1 LRLLRATRTATNFIG
16 AKARAAPGGAGAVI
30 VGLLDELEQQAQQRK
45 ANADDAS
52 KRKSEREEIFRTQL
66 DPGMTALHD
75 FLGKLVANLKI
86 LLPKKQLR
94 YNLAGY
100 GDIVGYIEHEYDLK
114 VTPQP
119 TSKEITLTFPCAIA
133 AEECPTVEVLGA
145 PKVRTVA
152 AAFQRYH
159 LGGMQEPKKDVSG
172 EIVSARFN
180 ARGKIILH
188 ATFLADADS
197 AVIKTT
203 FVNFDA
209 LGTATKAFQPAQLKA
224 EFFDEIGRYIMREPN
239 NLFQED
245 LPDAYRVHLRSKI
258 QQDEMKR
265 RWETKISEVQQQELD
280 KLKREQSLAGKFSKF
295 LGADKPS
302 EGGGLLGKLK
312 GLVKKGE

>member
-1 LRLLRATRTATNFIG
+1 
-16 AKARAAPGGAGAVI
+16 

-45 ANADDAS
+45 ANADDAG

-86 LLPKKQLR
+86 LQPKKQLH
-94 YNLAGY
+94 YALAGY
-100 GDIVGYIEHEYDLK
+100 GDIVGYIEHDYDLK

-119 TSKEITLTFPCAIA
+119 ASKEITLSFPCVIA
-133 AEECPTVEVLGA
+133 SEECPTIEVLSA
-145 PKVRTVA
+145 NKVRTVA
-152 AAFQRYH
+152 SAFQRYH
-159 LGGMQEPKKDVSG
+159 LGGGMQDPKKEGNG

-180 ARGKIILH
+180 ARGKIILQ
-188 ATFLADADS
+188 ATFFADADS
-197 AVIKTT
+197 ALVKTT

-209 LGTATKAFQPAQLKA
+209 LGTATKTFPPGQLKA
-224 EFFDEIGRYIMREPN
+224 EFFDDIGRYIMREPS

-245 LPDAYRVHLRSKI
+245 LPDSYRVHLRSKI

-265 RWETKISEVQQQELD
+265 KWESKISQVQQQELD
-280 KLKREQSLAGKFSKF
+280 KLKREQSLAGKFSK
-295 LGADKPS
+295 LIGTDKPGA

>member
-1 LRLLRATRTATNFIG
+1 VT
-16 AKARAAPGGAGAVI
+16 
-30 VGLLDELEQQAQQRK
+30 VGLLDDLEQQAQQRK
-45 ANADDAS
+45 ANADDAG

-75 FLGKLVANLKI
+75 FLGKLIANLKV
-86 LLPKKQLR
+86 LQPKKQLR

-100 GDIVGYIEHEYDLK
+100 GDIVGYVEHDYDLK
-114 VTPQP
+114 VTPG
-119 TSKEITLTFPCAIA
+119 TASKEITLTFPCVIA
-133 AEECPTVEVLGA
+133 SEECPSVEVLGA

-152 AAFQRYH
+152 GAFQRYH
-159 LGGMQEPKKDVSG
+159 LGGFGEPKKDVSG

-197 AVIKTT
+197 AMIKTT

-209 LGTATKAFQPAQLKA
+209 LGTATKAFQPAQLKT
-224 EFFDEIGRYIMREPN
+224 EFFDEIGRYIMREPS

-245 LPDAYRVHLRSKI
+245 LPDPYRVHLRSKI

-265 RWETKISEVQQQELD
+265 RWESKISEQQQQELD
-280 KLKREQSLAGKFSKF
+280 KLKRDHSLAGKFGK
-295 LGADKPS
+295 LMGKDKPAES
-302 EGGGLLGKLK
+302 AGSFFDKLK
-312 GLVKKGE
+312 GLVKKEK

>member
-1 LRLLRATRTATNFIG
+1 
-16 AKARAAPGGAGAVI
+16 

-45 ANADDAS
+45 ASVDDAG

-66 DPGMTALHD
+66 DPGMTALNE

-86 LLPKKQLR
+86 LQPKKQLR
-94 YNLAGY
+94 YAMVGY
-100 GDIVGYIEHEYDLK
+100 GDIVGYIEHDYDLK
-114 VTPQP
+114 VNPQP
-119 TSKEITLTFPCAIA
+119 ASKEITLSFPCVVAS
-133 AEECPTVEVLGA
+133 EECPTVEVLGA
-145 PKVRTVA
+145 AKVRTVA
-152 AAFQRYH
+152 SAFQRYH

-188 ATFLADADS
+188 ATFFADADS
-197 AVIKTT
+197 ALIKTT

-209 LGTATKAFQPAQLKA
+209 LGTATKAFPPAQLKA
-224 EFFDEIGRYIMREPN
+224 ELFDDIGRFLMREPS

-245 LPDAYRVHLRSKI
+245 LPDHYRVQLRSKV
-258 QQDEMKR
+258 QQDEIKR
-265 RWETKISEVQQQELD
+265 RWETKISDLQQDELD
-280 KLKREQSLAGKFSKF
+280 KLKREQSLAGKFSK
-295 LGADKPS
+295 LIGKDKPAG

>member
-1 LRLLRATRTATNFIG
+1 M
-16 AKARAAPGGAGAVI
+16 
-30 VGLLDELEQQAQQRK
+30 GLLDELEQQAQQRK
-45 ANADDAS
+45 ANADDAG

-75 FLGKLVANLKI
+75 FLGKLIANLKV
-86 LLPKKQLR
+86 LQPKKQLR
-94 YNLAGY
+94 YNLVGY
-100 GDIVGYIEHEYDLK
+100 GDIVGYVEHEYDLK
-114 VTPQP
+114 VTPTP
-119 TSKEITLTFPCAIA
+119 TSKEVVLTFPCVIA
-133 AEECPTVEVLGA
+133 REECPTVEVLGA
-145 PKVRTVA
+145 ARVRTVA
-152 AAFQRYH
+152 GSFERYH
-159 LGGMQEPKKDVSG
+159 RGGMGEPKKDVAG

-180 ARGKIILH
+180 ARGKIILN

-197 AVIKTT
+197 AMIKTT

-209 LGTATKAFQPAQLKA
+209 LGTATKAFAPAQLKA
-224 EFFDEIGRYIMREPN
+224 EFFDEIGRYIMREPS

-265 RWETKISEVQQQELD
+265 RWETKISEQQQQELD
-280 KLKREQSLAGKFSKF
+280 KLKREQSLAGKFSK
-295 LGADKPS
+295 LIGSDKPAS